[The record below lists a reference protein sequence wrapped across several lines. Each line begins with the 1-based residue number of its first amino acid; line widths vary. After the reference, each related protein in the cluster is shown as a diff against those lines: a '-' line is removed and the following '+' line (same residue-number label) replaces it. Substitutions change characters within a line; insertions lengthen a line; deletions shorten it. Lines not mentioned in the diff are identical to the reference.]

1 MDIDSFLTQLETDI
15 ADTVVNDCKQV
26 VEEKFHN
33 NSNKIYDEYIPW
45 SSYGKQ
51 YKRRR
56 ENGGYGDK
64 DNIST
69 QIINNGNGDITLLT
83 SNDTKG
89 VGDAKN
95 NYIDEIIEEGG
106 DKNYTWMH
114 ENGSGKAGIGY
125 PDDFPLPRPVSEWT
139 MDELNETNIIE
150 NTIEKS
156 LKAKGYN
163 VK

>member
-15 ADTVVNDCKQV
+15 TDTVVNDCKQV
-26 VEEKFHN
+26 VEEKFHE
-33 NSNKIYDEYIPW
+33 NSNKIYDKYTPW
-45 SSYGKQ
+45 GWK

-64 DNIST
+64 SNIST
-69 QIINNGNGDITLLT
+69 QIINNGKGDITLLT

-89 VGDAKN
+89 VGDAYGY
-95 NYIDEIIEEGG
+95 YIDEIIEEGG
-106 DKNYTWMH
+106 DEKYTWRH
-114 ENGSGKAGIGY
+114 SGGSGKAGIGY

-163 VK
+163 IK